1 MPVIVGIALLVLWA
15 IGVFWGGFVAS
26 TLWDWFMVPL
36 GMVSIN
42 YWHASGLSALLS
54 VFLGPR
60 GMHRGDDKDDVG
72 AELAY
77 YLVGA
82 VVIPLICLAA
92 GWVAHQNM

>member
-1 MPVIVGIALLVLWA
+1 MPIVIGIALLVLWA

-42 YWHASGLSALLS
+42 YWHASGLSALLA

-60 GMHRGDDKDDVG
+60 GLHRAEDKDDVG
-72 AELAY
+72 AELTY
-77 YLVGA
+77 GFVCA
-82 VVIPLICLAA
+82 VLIPLMGLAA